1 MKNNDNDP
9 SKSLIGPHFLFVTF
23 GAQGH
28 INPSLELAKRLAV
41 TITGAR
47 VTFAAPISA
56 YNRGMFSKE
65 NSPETLIFATY
76 SDGHDDGIKSST
88 SSDKSRQ
95 DAAGQYMSEMRRR
108 GIETLKELI
117 EDNRRQN
124 RPFTCVVYTMILLTW
139 VAELAREFHIPSAL
153 LWIQPVTIFSI
164 FYHYFNGYADAIS
177 EMVINDNPS
186 GSIKL
191 PSLPLFRLRDL
202 PTFLVPTNAYSFL
215 LPAFREQIEL
225 LKQEEN
231 PMILVNSFQE
241 LEQEALSMVL
251 DNIKIVPVGPLITS
265 RTDSGADGEYDKWL
279 DTKIDSSVVYI
290 SFGTVAVLSKK
301 QLVEI
306 CKALIQSRRPFLWV
320 ITDKSYRSKE
330 DGEEK
335 EDEIISSFR
344 EELDEIGTVVSWC
357 DQFRWTDQMTNAK
370 LLEECWRTGVR
381 VVEKKEGEEVVV
393 ESGEIRRCIE
403 EVMEKGEEYR
413 RNAARWRDLAAGT
426 WALQALGGWENELDE
441 LLEADV
447 LNNSA
452 WNQLHTTKAILANPG
467 NESSWRYQ
475 KVLYKDDAASW
486 ISDPSVSSVC
496 LRVLSRTDCFHGFAL
511 STLLDLLCVGL
522 RPTSEHR
529 DSVKALTNEEADTN
543 LAGLVCTFEL
553 VIDYR
558 ESYEHVFIHQR
569 FKTNPDFLA
578 SCVY

>member
-1 MKNNDNDP
+1 MNNDSDP
-9 SKSLIGPHFLFVTF
+9 SKSLTRPHFLFVTF

-56 YNRGMFSKE
+56 YNRNMLSKE

-76 SDGHDDGIKSST
+76 SDGHDGGFKSST

-95 DAAGQYMSEMRRR
+95 DAAGQYMSEMRQR
-108 GIETLKELI
+108 GIETLTELI
-117 EDNRRQN
+117 EDN

-177 EMVINDNPS
+177 EMVINNNPS
-186 GSIKL
+186 
-191 PSLPLFRLRDL
+191 
-202 PTFLVPTNAYSFL
+202 
-215 LPAFREQIEL
+215 
-225 LKQEEN
+225 
-231 PMILVNSFQE
+231 E

-251 DNIKIVPVGPLITS
+251 DNINIVPVGPLITS
-265 RTDSGADGEYDKWL
+265 RTDSGADGEYDEWL

-290 SFGTVAVLSKK
+290 SFGTLAVLSKK
-301 QLVEI
+301 QLVEL

-335 EDEIISSFR
+335 EEEVISSFR
-344 EELDEIGTVVSWC
+344 EELDEIGMVVSWC
-357 DQFRWTDQMTNAK
+357 DQFRVLKHRSIGCFVTHCGWNSSLESLVAGVPVVAFPQWTDQMTNAK

-403 EVMEKGEEYR
+403 EVMEEKGEEYR

-426 WALQALGGWENELDE
+426 VREGGSSFNHLKAFADE
-441 LLEADV
+441 HM
-447 LNNSA
+447 
-452 WNQLHTTKAILANPG
+452 NQLVFEDKSFSETEVLGKAIKHAREWQDSTTKAVPPSISPRDCSASVPQTQQP
-467 NESSWRYQ
+467 ETSACCFS
-475 KVLYKDDAASW
+475 DATWNSASCAGGMGW
-486 ISDPSVSSVC
+486 ICSDSA
-496 LRVLSRTDCFHGFAL
+496 GA
-511 STLLDLLCVGL
+511 TLLQGSSSCSIVASAIVAEALALKAAIKAAISHNIKDLICFSDSKGL
-522 RPTSEHR
+522 I
-529 DSVKALTNEEADTN
+529 N
-543 LAGLVCTFEL
+543 LIT
-553 VIDYR
+553 
-558 ESYEHVFIHQR
+558 
-569 FKTNPDFLA
+569 
-578 SCVY
+578 

>member
-23 GAQGH
+23 GAHGH

-357 DQFRWTDQMTNAK
+357 DQFRVLKHRSIGCFVTHCGWNSSLESLVAGVPVVAFPQWTDQMTNAK

-403 EVMEKGEEYR
+403 EVMEEKGEEYR
-413 RNAARWRDLAAGT
+413 RNAARWRDLAAET
-426 WALQALGGWENELDE
+426 VREGGSSFNHLKAFADE
-441 LLEADV
+441 
-447 LNNSA
+447 
-452 WNQLHTTKAILANPG
+452 HM
-467 NESSWRYQ
+467 
-475 KVLYKDDAASW
+475 
-486 ISDPSVSSVC
+486 
-496 LRVLSRTDCFHGFAL
+496 
-511 STLLDLLCVGL
+511 
-522 RPTSEHR
+522 
-529 DSVKALTNEEADTN
+529 
-543 LAGLVCTFEL
+543 
-553 VIDYR
+553 
-558 ESYEHVFIHQR
+558 
-569 FKTNPDFLA
+569 
-578 SCVY
+578 

>member
-56 YNRGMFSKE
+56 YNRNMLSKE
-65 NSPETLIFATY
+65 NAPETLIFATY
-76 SDGHDDGIKSST
+76 SDGHDGGFKSST

-95 DAAGQYMSEMRRR
+95 DAAGQYMSEMRQR
-108 GIETLKELI
+108 GIETLTELI

-177 EMVINDNPS
+177 EMVINNNPS

-202 PTFLVPTNAYSFL
+202 PTFFVPTNAYSFL

-251 DNIKIVPVGPLITS
+251 DNINIVPVGPLITS
-265 RTDSGADGEYDKWL
+265 RTDSGADGEYDQWL

-290 SFGTVAVLSKK
+290 SFGTVAVLTKK
-301 QLVEI
+301 QLVEL

-335 EDEIISSFR
+335 EEEVISSFR
-344 EELDEIGTVVSWC
+344 EELDEIGMVVSWC
-357 DQFRWTDQMTNAK
+357 DQFRVLKHRSIGCFVTHCGWNSSLESLVAGVPVVAFPQWTDQMTNAK

-381 VVEKKEGEEVVV
+381 VVEKKEGGEVVV

-403 EVMEKGEEYR
+403 EVMEEKGEEYR

-426 WALQALGGWENELDE
+426 VREGGSSFNHLKAFADE
-441 LLEADV
+441 
-447 LNNSA
+447 
-452 WNQLHTTKAILANPG
+452 HM
-467 NESSWRYQ
+467 
-475 KVLYKDDAASW
+475 
-486 ISDPSVSSVC
+486 
-496 LRVLSRTDCFHGFAL
+496 
-511 STLLDLLCVGL
+511 
-522 RPTSEHR
+522 
-529 DSVKALTNEEADTN
+529 
-543 LAGLVCTFEL
+543 
-553 VIDYR
+553 
-558 ESYEHVFIHQR
+558 
-569 FKTNPDFLA
+569 
-578 SCVY
+578 